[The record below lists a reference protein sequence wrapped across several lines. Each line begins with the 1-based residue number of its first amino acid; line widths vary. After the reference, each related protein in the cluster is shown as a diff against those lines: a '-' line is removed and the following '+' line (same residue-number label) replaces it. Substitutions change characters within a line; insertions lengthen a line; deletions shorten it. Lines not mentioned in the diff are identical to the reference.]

1 MHCVA
6 LRCVALHCIA
16 LHCIALFL
24 PLSLHELIFFTSAY
38 SYFRIPSTSPEQ
50 AKASKAS
57 VTTLS
62 NGLTIVSEDASS
74 TTTVS
79 LTYPKAGSSNES
91 VSEAGAAL
99 ANKCIAFKSA
109 SGLSSALIL
118 RNLEDDGAYTFCN
131 ADRSSAIIGFTSA
144 PDKAVR
150 LVPLLATNCDY
161 EKWDVRDALAAASM
175 EVEEA
180 TSNAQV
186 CFYIILLCSWSL
198 L

>member
-1 MHCVA
+1 MF
-6 LRCVALHCIA
+6 RP
-16 LHCIALFL
+16 FS
-24 PLSLHELIFFTSAY
+24 PPSLTYTSFTSTPCY
-38 SYFRIPSTSPEQ
+38 VFSLPSTSPEQ

-62 NGLTIVSEDASS
+62 NGLTVVSEDASS

-99 ANKCIAFKSA
+99 ANKCMAFKSA

-118 RNLEDDGAYTFCN
+118 RNLEDDGAYSFATS
-131 ADRSSAIIGFTSA
+131 DRSSAVIGFTSA

-161 EKWDVRDALAAASM
+161 EKWDVRDALAEASVQ
-175 EVEEA
+175 VEEA
-180 TSNAQV
+180 SANAQV
-186 CFYIILLCSWSL
+186 CLWYFGVCSCWYFENVPSKVQYRSPL
-198 L
+198 I